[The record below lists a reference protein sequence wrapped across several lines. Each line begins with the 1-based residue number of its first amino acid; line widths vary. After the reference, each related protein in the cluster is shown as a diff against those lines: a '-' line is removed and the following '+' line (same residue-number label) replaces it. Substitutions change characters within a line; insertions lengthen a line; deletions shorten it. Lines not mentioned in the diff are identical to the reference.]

1 MKDSW
6 STQKNSEKSFPF
18 ATIFKH
24 VVCRH
29 ICGRLVSHIIGLGL
43 SQHNSYRV
51 FIDWKVR
58 STQSGARQG
67 PSPQIILKIQIY
79 LKKQRN
85 NFFFKLKVCKIIVL
99 KNTLLLSSS
108 AQESGNSPNF
118 FFSKKL
124 QPIVTYITSYLVNTV
139 IQRTSEKTD
148 TQEIS
153 IQ

>member
-1 MKDSW
+1 MKDSR
-6 STQKNSEKSFPF
+6 SAQKNSEKSFPF

-29 ICGRLVSHIIGLGL
+29 ICGRLVSHIIGLGP

-79 LKKQRN
+79 RKKQRN
-85 NFFFKLKVCKIIVL
+85 NFFLKAQGLQNHCFKKQIA
-99 KNTLLLSSS
+99 TLFQCSRKWEQPLI
-108 AQESGNSPNF
+108 F
-118 FFSKKL
+118 FFEKAS
-124 QPIVTYITSYLVNTV
+124 THCYLYNILSRKHCNTKD
-139 IQRTSEKTD
+139 IGEN
-148 TQEIS
+148 
-153 IQ
+153 